1 MHAAKY
7 DKSERL
13 QRVHRLLMT
22 GPKTTREI
30 VRIADVCAVNSIIAE
45 LRAGGIPVTCQPV
58 PGKKGVFLYSLEESA
73 A

>member
-1 MHAAKY
+1 MHAARY

-30 VRIADVCAVNSIIAE
+30 VRIADVCAVSAIVAE
-45 LRAGGIPVTCQPV
+45 LRQGGIPVSCQPV
-58 PGKKGVFLYSLEESA
+58 PGKKGVFLYSLEEGA
-73 A
+73 K